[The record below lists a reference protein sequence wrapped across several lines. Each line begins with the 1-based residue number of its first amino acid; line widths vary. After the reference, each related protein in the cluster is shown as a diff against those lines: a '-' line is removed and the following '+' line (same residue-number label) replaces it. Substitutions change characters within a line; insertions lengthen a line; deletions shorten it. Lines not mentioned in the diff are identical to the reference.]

1 MGKFKNEGD
10 PVLTLAEE
18 CAELIQVINK
28 KYRFCG
34 NSLNAWKEIPA
45 GKTESR
51 LQSLLSEIADVQ
63 YQIARTLEV
72 VRGEHDDYH
81 DSGSNSHFDTSEAM
95 YFKLCETIF
104 NNTRGGNIEDC
115 LLDEMYDDYDDGE
128 I

>member
-1 MGKFKNEGD
+1 MGKFKDQGD
-10 PVLTLAEE
+10 PVLALAEE

-34 NSLNAWKEIPA
+34 DSLNAWNGIPT

-51 LQSLLSEIADVQ
+51 LESLLSEIADVQ

-81 DSGSNSHFDTSEAM
+81 DSGSNSHFDTRNLMSF
-95 YFKLCETIF
+95 FK
-104 NNTRGGNIEDC
+104 GGNIEDC
-115 LLDEMYDDYDDGE
+115 FQEEMYKEWEEDEMDRIDDFY
-128 I
+128 